1 MAQSDFDFTGSLTGS
16 ISGSAL
22 MHNTLTNP
30 LSGEG
35 AYCREFNPPFAS
47 ANVLGAMSA
56 RCNSSAA
63 SGVLIGV
70 PNNKTISLRAWVR
83 SVSYNSIALSCKSIL
98 DVASDGDMNGL
109 PGYHLVFGGYGG
121 APGMVNL
128 ALSCATRGSG
138 YSADQ
143 VFQIS
148 TFAMRRWVKLRMD
161 VEAINDDNLGDRIKV
176 YTGTGTTGSEV
187 WTLLYTQDIFPGSNT
202 GYISWN
208 HASYK
213 LNGFS
218 VINVGYNT
226 SMYIDRFQATAI

>member
-35 AYCREFNPPFAS
+35 AYCREFNLPI
-47 ANVLGAMSA
+47 ANGYGAMSA
-56 RCNSSAA
+56 RCNSSVAG
-63 SGVLIGV
+63 GVLVGV

-83 SVSYNSIALSCKSIL
+83 SVTYNSIALSCKSIL
-98 DVASDGDMNGL
+98 AVTNSGDMAGL

-121 APGMVNL
+121 TPGTVNL
-128 ALSCATRGSG
+128 VLACTTMGAG
-138 YSADQ
+138 YSADRL
-143 VFQIS
+143 FEIS
-148 TFAMRRWVKLRMD
+148 TFATNTWIKLRMD

-176 YTGTGTTGSEV
+176 YTGTGATGSEI
-187 WTLLYTQDIFPGSNT
+187 WTLLSTQDILPGNNT

-208 HASYK
+208 HETYK

-218 VINVGYNT
+218 VTNIGYNT
-226 SMYIDRFQATAI
+226 SLYIDRFQATAI

>member
-1 MAQSDFDFTGSLTGS
+1 MAQSHFDFTGSLTGS

-35 AYCREFNPPFAS
+35 AYCRQFNLQLV
-47 ANVLGAMSA
+47 NGQRGVSA

-83 SVSYNSIALSCKSIL
+83 SDTYNSIALSCKSVL
-98 DVASDGDMNGL
+98 TTSSAGDMSGL
-109 PGYHLVFGGYGG
+109 PGYHLVFGGPSGSNT
-121 APGMVNL
+121 GMVKL
-128 ALSCATRGSG
+128 ALVCATRGAG
-138 YSADQ
+138 FAADK

-148 TFAMRRWVKLRMD
+148 AFAMRTWVKLRMD

-187 WTLLYTQDIFPGSNT
+187 WTLLYTKDIFPGSNT

-218 VINVGYNT
+218 VANVGYNT